1 MDVNPTNRDP
11 VELGPSCQFK
21 LNVAPSLRTRRRLQS
36 LGVVFVVGLVAAVT
50 AFIATET
57 GTFAQADVPDA
68 PTDLAV
74 YTIETQKLE
83 VRWSTSD
90 ASATDSFKIQ
100 WKSGS
105 EEFDSSRQMTSDP
118 SASKVAV
125 QSTSTLERYK
135 ETITGLTDGT
145 GYTVR
150 VLATNS
156 QGDSEPSEEATGTP
170 RSRPGQAKAFIKKEV
185 IEQFEDSHPWLRE
198 TWDYLTSRNVE
209 VAFFVS
215 SGIYGGKVAS

>member
-1 MDVNPTNRDP
+1 
-11 VELGPSCQFK
+11 
-21 LNVAPSLRTRRRLQS
+21 
-36 LGVVFVVGLVAAVT
+36 
-50 AFIATET
+50 
-57 GTFAQADVPDA
+57 
-68 PTDLAV
+68 
-74 YTIETQKLE
+74 
-83 VRWSTSD
+83 
-90 ASATDSFKIQ
+90 
-100 WKSGS
+100 
-105 EEFDSSRQMTSDP
+105 MTSDR

-170 RSRPGQAKAFIKKEV
+170 QSRPSQAKAFIKKEV

-198 TWDYLTSRNVE
+198 AWDYLTARNVE
-209 VAFFVS
+209 VAFLVS
-215 SGIYGGKVAS
+215 SGIYGGKVASWVWTARNMPWNRTCVNAQ